1 MQRQIG
7 SDAIQRLIDTRT
19 SGYALDSAFYVQ
31 DEIFARDMDL
41 LLGGWTC
48 AGHESDVPEAG
59 DYLVAEIGL
68 QSAIV
73 VRGDDGALRAMANV
87 CRHRGSR
94 ICTEA
99 RGSVAMLVCPYH
111 AWTYHLDG
119 RLRAA
124 REMPNAFD
132 PDTHGLIRLPLEVVG
147 GLIFVSF
154 GPAPPSLEPAR
165 GALTAMSAHYGWAQA
180 RVAHRQTYRVAANWK
195 LVLENYHECYHCG
208 PAHPEFSVLHALARP
223 NARRV
228 RSAEE

>member
-87 CRHRGSR
+87 CRHRG
-94 ICTEA
+94 TKLVGEP
-99 RGSVAMLVCPYH
+99 RGNAKSFVCPYH
-111 AWTYHLDG
+111 AWTYGVEGAL
-119 RLRAA
+119 LRVPHRACFPSL
-124 REMPNAFD
+124 RPE
-132 PDTHGLIRLPLEVVG
+132 DTGLVEVPP
-147 GLIFVSF
+147 GLFE
-154 GPAPPSLEPAR
+154 APPTR
-165 GALTAMSAHYGWAQA
+165 HW
-180 RVAHRQTYRVAANWK
+180 
-195 LVLENYHECYHCG
+195 
-208 PAHPEFSVLHALARP
+208 
-223 NARRV
+223 
-228 RSAEE
+228 